1 MSVFSRRAI
10 IFGLI
15 AALLAG
21 LLSLNASAPVR
32 AQDGGNTKRPGAAP
46 DYSSALPELTAD
58 DLWVN
63 AHGRTRIIVEMSQ
76 PPTALAFSLMAGG
89 VSVDAV
95 ATNLNAAI
103 EAEQTFAVNFM
114 ASLPGNVRV
123 LNTLRAAVNAIV
135 VEVDAEEVNAL
146 RRVPGVKN
154 LYPDSIVERANADAA
169 QRISA
174 PPVWQSGLTG
184 AGIRVGVIDDGLDYR
199 HAHFGGTP
207 SATWGSFSGPLASKV
222 VGGYDFVGDLYD
234 ARNPLSVPAPDPD
247 PLTCWPSPGYPTGFG
262 GETTPIHHGT
272 HVAGSLA
279 GYGVASDGST
289 YLGPYGTTTPL
300 GTMRIGPGIA
310 PLAQLYIYRVFG
322 CYGSTATTNVVAAID
337 RAVDPDQ
344 DFSPADRLDVINM
357 SLGASYGSGLG
368 IYETAINNATA
379 AGVVVVASAGNG
391 GDSFFVTGSPAA
403 ASSAISVANTSMFTP
418 LFTLNTPTTQFHAGF
433 GAAFGPP
440 ITSPITGNIVEAE
453 PVLACGTGPLTNA
466 AAINGNI
473 ALVNRGSCPF
483 VEKVRRAQASGAIA
497 VIVCSVTGPAG
508 PMGGSDPTITIPS
521 IMLEGSSCAAFRTL
535 SPLNGTIS
543 LNTQDGLN
551 TSSSRGPRRATNIS
565 PLVLKPDVA
574 APGTNILS
582 SVGPALPGP
591 LYNQSARY
599 SGTSMSAPMI
609 AGMAAVLRQLRPT
622 WTPAQIKAS
631 IMNTADANVF
641 VQPGVLPDIFGVGR
655 AGSGRANLSA
665 AQQASV
671 IAYDSAAPERVSVSF
686 GLLEVVGSGTFSRT
700 ITVKNMGTTPV
711 SYAVSVQNIVNQNG
725 TTVTASPSNIV
736 VPVAGTA
743 TVTVTITANP
753 VTNGSLNRDPSTPT
767 VQGGVRREW
776 LPEVN
781 GNILLTPT
789 SGPVLRVPYHAVVR
803 PVSEMKATTSHL
815 ELTTTSGTFNLAQ
828 SGTTFSTGPLSGPGL
843 EFNAEAMVSPFR
855 LLYQSPNEPNV
866 YGPTENHAD
875 IRYVGVTS
883 DYGARSGNLNT
894 TQIYFAIVP
903 WSNVTTPKEVEYAI
917 YIDVNRDNID
927 DYILFNARFS
937 SGGVQVDF
945 YGSNLIVAS
954 GAGSI
959 GTTPVGIQDFLN
971 PIQFADP
978 LGPVQTY
985 KFLNNTYVLGV
996 SAGGAGTSPFGGGG
1010 LKLTPGQPFNFYVVA
1025 FSYEHF
1031 GVIDVTPVMTYNP
1044 TADIFD
1050 FTGASAGGP
1059 YIGVPWYFARPSE
1072 AIPVD
1077 YNLANY
1083 VPGSGPARILL
1094 LYYHNR
1100 SGFGR
1105 TQVVNVSGPGL
1116 PNPLT
1121 GDTIGVWRPSN
1132 QNTFFRT
1139 SLTSGPANYV
1149 GLIGPSSAV
1158 IPVVGDW
1165 NGDGTDTPGYYDPSN
1180 GLVSL
1185 SNNLDGSGPFIT
1197 YVFGIG
1203 GDYPIAGDWDGDGI
1217 DSLGVYR
1224 QSTGQLLLRND
1235 NSTGFADFYMVFGIP
1250 GDIPFAGDWNS
1261 SGSDAPGVFR
1271 PSNNTFYL
1279 LYNVGNGPFFADE
1292 EVVFGASTDQPV
1304 AGDWD
1309 GNGLTDLGVYR
1320 PSMGMFFLRMPD
1332 TTATGGGHYTLP
1344 IVYGI
1349 PGDFGLAGRWF
1360 PPQPLPPSGPE
1371 AAPTFVPRQ

>member
-1 MSVFSRRAI
+1 MKDISRKSV

-15 AALLAG
+15 AALLSG
-21 LLSLNASAPVR
+21 LLSLNVSAPAL
-32 AQDGGNTKRPGAAP
+32 AQDGGNVKGPGIAI
-46 DYSSALPELTAD
+46 DRSGLPELTAD

-63 AHGRTRIIVEMSQ
+63 ANGRTRIIVEMSQ
-76 PPTALAFSLMAGG
+76 PPTALALQLQVGSA
-89 VSVDAV
+89 SVDAV
-95 ATNLNAAI
+95 VESMNAAI
-103 EAEQTFAVNFM
+103 EAEQTFATNFM
-114 ASLPGNVRV
+114 AQLSGNVRV

-135 VEVDAEEVNAL
+135 VEVDAAKVNEL
-146 RRVPGVKN
+146 RRIPGVKN

-169 QRISA
+169 QRINA
-174 PPVWQSGLTG
+174 PPVWQSGFTG
-184 AGIRVGVIDDGLDYR
+184 AGVRVGVIDDGLDYR

-207 SATWGSFSGPLASKV
+207 AATWGSFTGLLASKV
-222 VGGYDFVGDLYD
+222 VGGYDFVGNLYD
-234 ARNPLSVPAPDPD
+234 ARNPLSVPTPDPD
-247 PLTCWPSPGYPTGFG
+247 PLTCWPGPSGYPVGFG
-262 GETTPIHHGT
+262 GETVPVHHGT

-289 YLGPYGTTTPL
+289 YTGPYDTTTPL
-300 GTMRIGPGIA
+300 STMQIGPGMA

-357 SLGASYGSGLG
+357 SLGSGYGSGLG
-368 IYETAINNATA
+368 IYETAINNAVA
-379 AGVVVVASAGNG
+379 AGVVVVASAGNSF
-391 GDSFFVTGSPAA
+391 DSFFVTGNPAA
-403 ASSAISVANTSMFTP
+403 ASAAISVANTSMFAP
-418 LFTLNTPTTQFHAGF
+418 LFTLNTPTTQFHSGF
-433 GAAFGPP
+433 GASFGPP
-440 ITSPITGNIVEAE
+440 ISSPITGNIVEAN

-473 ALVNRGSCPF
+473 ALIDRGGCPF
-483 VEKVRRAQASGAIA
+483 VDKVKRAQVSGAIA
-497 VIVCSVTGPAG
+497 AIICSVTGPAG

-521 IMLEGSSCAAFRTL
+521 IMLEGSACAAFRTL

-543 LNTQDGLN
+543 LNTLDGLN

-574 APGTNILS
+574 APGTNIMS
-582 SVGPALPGP
+582 SIGPAWPGP
-591 LYNQSARY
+591 AYNQRARY
-599 SGTSMSAPMI
+599 SGTSMAAPMV
-609 AGMAAVLRQLRPT
+609 AGMAAVLRQLHPT
-622 WTPAQIKAS
+622 WTSAEIKAL
-631 IMNTADANVF
+631 IMNTADADVF
-641 VQPGVLPDIFGVGR
+641 VQPGVSSTIFGVGR
-655 AGSGRANLSA
+655 VGSGRASLSKA
-665 AQQASV
+665 ATANV

-700 ITVKNMGTTPV
+700 ITLKNKGTLPA
-711 SYAVSVQNIVNQNG
+711 SYNVSVQNIVNQNG
-725 TTVTASPSNIV
+725 TSVSVSPSSAV
-736 VPVAGTA
+736 VPVGGTA

-753 VTNGSLNRDPSTPT
+753 VTPGSLNRDPSTPT
-767 VQGGVRREW
+767 LQGGVRREW

-781 GNILLTPT
+781 GNILFTPA

-803 PVSEMKATTSHL
+803 PVSEMQATTSHL
-815 ELTTTSGTFNLAQ
+815 VLPATSGTANLSQ
-828 SGTTFSTGPLSGPGL
+828 TGTTFSTGSLIAPGY

-855 LLYQSPNEPNV
+855 LLYQSPNEPNFF
-866 YGPTENHAD
+866 GPTENHAD

-883 DYGARSGNLNT
+883 DYGARSGNLNA

-917 YIDVNRDNID
+917 YIDVNQDNID
-927 DYILFNARFS
+927 DYVLWNARFS
-937 SGGVQVDF
+937 SGGAQIDF
-945 YGSNLIVAS
+945 YGSNLAVE
-954 GAGSI
+954 GGV
-959 GTTPVGIQDFLN
+959 GTTPVGLQGFLN
-971 PIQFADP
+971 PIMYADP
-978 LGPVQTY
+978 SGPVQTY
-985 KFLNNTYVLGV
+985 KFLNNVYVLGV

-1010 LKLTPGQPFNFYVVA
+1010 LKLTPGQPFNFRVQA

-1031 GVIDVTPVMTYNP
+1031 GIIDVTPTLTYNP

-1050 FTGASAGGP
+1050 FTGASVGGP
-1059 YIGVPWYFARPSE
+1059 YTGVPWYFARPTDV
-1072 AIPVD
+1072 IPVD

-1105 TQVVNVSGPGL
+1105 AQVVNVSGPGL

-1121 GDTIGVWRPSN
+1121 GDTIGVWRASN
-1132 QNTFFRT
+1132 QNVYLRT

-1149 GLIGPSSAV
+1149 GIIGTPTTITVA
-1158 IPVVGDW
+1158 GDW

-1180 GLVSL
+1180 GFVSL
-1185 SNNLDGSGPFIT
+1185 SNNIDGSGPFIN

-1203 GDYPIAGDWDGDGI
+1203 GDYPIVGDWNGDGI

-1224 QSTGQLLLRND
+1224 QTTGQLLLRND

-1250 GDIPFAGDWNS
+1250 GDIPIAGDWNS

-1271 PSNNTFYL
+1271 QSNNTFYL
-1279 LYNVGNGPFFADE
+1279 LYTVGNGSFFADE
-1292 EVVFGASTDQPV
+1292 EVIFGTSTDQPV

-1320 PSMGMFFLRMPD
+1320 PSIGAFLLRMPD
-1332 TTATGGGHYTLP
+1332 TSVTGGGHYTLP
-1344 IVYGI
+1344 IPYGI
-1349 PGDFGLAGRWF
+1349 PSDFGLAGRWF
-1360 PPQPLPPSGPE
+1360 PPQPLPPSAPE
-1371 AAPTFVPRQ
+1371 AAPTFVPRE